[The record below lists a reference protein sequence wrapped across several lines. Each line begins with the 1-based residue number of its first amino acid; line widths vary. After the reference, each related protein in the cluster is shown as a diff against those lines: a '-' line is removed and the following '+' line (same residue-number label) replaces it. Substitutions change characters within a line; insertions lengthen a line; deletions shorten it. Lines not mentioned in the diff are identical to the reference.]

1 MTEISAPQDLKDVR
15 SLRDSGDYA
24 GASKLL
30 SVLHSKN
37 KLDPRIWSEQAMIL
51 MLQKEHRKALSLFT
65 NAHEAFTIAED
76 LASKSKD
83 KRRAREERGRSA
95 YHAGLCAG
103 TLGDSDLAHN
113 WLIVATELDPAPEYL
128 SALASTWYM
137 AGNWTK
143 GLIAH
148 DRALTAQTRSPMG
161 DFAKSM
167 IRMMRG
173 EVEGFKQ
180 YESRFSIPSMKPHRQ
195 VDLPIWTGV
204 EPGRVLVVS
213 EQGFGDSIMME
224 RYLAHIPDYAVSVQ
238 EELGTWFCLE
248 GRGHMVIPRSV
259 SLTGLGCD
267 YQIPM
272 MSLPAVFGKVPP
284 SPSGK
289 EITTPGFGI
298 PLINVFTPRVGLCWK
313 GNADNSSE
321 RDRSGGGALESIW
334 GTEGY
339 DWVSLTY
346 GERGFQ
352 PKDFL
357 ETANLIETL
366 DAVVTTDTAV
376 AHMAGTLGVPTL
388 MIPASSPEWR
398 WGEPKAIV
406 EQSEW
411 YPSMTIVRK
420 KRMDGWTDAI
430 AKVMELLGKQLQ
442 RRAA

>member
-1 MTEISAPQDLKDVR
+1 MEMTLVEVR
-15 SLRDSGDYA
+15 RLRDEGNYPTA
-24 GASKLL
+24 TRLL
-30 SVLHSKN
+30 GQLHKQN
-37 KLDPRIWSEQAMIL
+37 PLDPRVWSEQAMIL
-51 MLQKEHRKALSLFT
+51 MLQKEHRKALRLFT
-65 NAHEAFTIAED
+65 NVHEAFTIAED
-76 LASKSKD
+76 LATKSRD
-83 KRRAREERGRSA
+83 KRRNREERARSA

-103 TLGDSDLAHN
+103 TLGEWELSQA
-113 WLIVATELDPAPEYL
+113 WMKVATELDPTPESL
-128 SALASTWYM
+128 SSLASTHYI
-137 AGNWTK
+137 AGDWTQ
-143 GLIAH
+143 GLLTH
-148 DRALTAQTRSPMG
+148 DRALRATTRSPMG

-180 YESRFSIPSMKPHRQ
+180 YESRFSIPSMKPHRE
-195 VDLPIWTGV
+195 VDLPRWTGV
-204 EPGRVLVVS
+204 EPGRVLVIS

-224 RYLAHIPDYAVSVQ
+224 RYLKHIPLCTVSCQ
-238 EELGTWFCLE
+238 RELVMWLYE
-248 GRGHMVIPRSV
+248 RGHLAISNRDAFPSI
-259 SLTGLGCD
+259 TNACD

-272 MSLPAVFGKVPP
+272 MSLPAVFGKVTPEP
-284 SPSGK
+284 SK
-289 EITTPGFGI
+289 T
-298 PLINVFTPRVGLCWK
+298 LIYGQVLNYADRRAFNAPYRVGLCWK
-313 GNADNSSE
+313 GNAENSSE
-321 RDRSGGGALESIW
+321 RDRSGGGILESLW

-376 AHMAGTLGVPTL
+376 AHMAGTLGVPTY
-388 MIPASSPEWR
+388 MIPASAPEWR
-398 WGEPKAIV
+398 WGEPRAIV

-430 AKVMELLGKQLQ
+430 AKVMELLGKQLA

>member
-1 MTEISAPQDLKDVR
+1 MEMIEASALEQAR

-76 LASKSKD
+76 LASRSKD

-113 WLIVATELDPAPEYL
+113 WLIVATELDPTPEYL

-137 AGNWTK
+137 AGNWPK
-143 GLIAH
+143 GLITH
-148 DRALTAQTRSPMG
+148 DRALKAETRSPMG
-161 DFAKSM
+161 DFAKSI

-180 YESRFSIPSMKPHRQ
+180 YESRFSIPSMKPHRE
-195 VDLPIWTGV
+195 VDLPRWTGI

-224 RYLAHIPDYAVSVQ
+224 RYLKHIPAYSVFVQ
-238 EELGTWFCLE
+238 EELRDWFLA
-248 GRGHMVIPRSV
+248 RDHVLYIGH
-259 SLTGLGCD
+259 GDGKGAFD

-284 SPSGK
+284 EPSK
-289 EITTPGFGI
+289 T
-298 PLINVFTPRVGLCWK
+298 LIYGQVLNYANRRAFKAPYRVGLCWK
-313 GNADNSSE
+313 GNAENSSE
-321 RDRSGGGALESIW
+321 RDRSGNGILESVW

-366 DAVVTTDTAV
+366 DAVVTTDTAT
-376 AHMAGTLGVPTL
+376 AHMAGTLGVPTY
-388 MIPASSPEWR
+388 MIPASAPEWR